1 MQSENQALW
10 SEIGSLRQKHSKQQQ
25 IVSKLMEFLLQ
36 FISTNSSP
44 SNGQSVEQQESK
56 DVLLSD
62 SLHPQQAQTQHHTNN
77 SPLMSNEHDSSLNT
91 LKRKQ
96 VALMHSD
103 EPNKRIHVQ
112 QHHHQQFSNPPNLD
126 RQQSV
131 TINELPDNDTS
142 GWHHTTNASPL
153 IDLVPSPPPPTH
165 STDDNYHQQQ
175 NDYRWTTSTNELLH
189 PSGHDQKHLIQ
200 QNKTFRTVGN
210 GDNAA
215 NTYVPDFFLRTDNTN
230 GVNKNIGHETS
241 STGIKTVTID
251 TECYIAII

>member
-1 MQSENQALW
+1 MQRENQALW
-10 SEIGSLRQKHSKQQQ
+10 GEIGSLRQKHSKQQQ
-25 IVSKLMEFLLQ
+25 IVSKLMEFLLH
-36 FISTNSSP
+36 FISTNSTP
-44 SNGQSVEQQESK
+44 SDGQSVEQQAPN

-62 SLHPQQAQTQHHTNN
+62 PQQAQTQHHTNN
-77 SPLMSNEHDSSLNT
+77 PPLISNEQGSSLNT

-112 QHHHQQFSNPPNLD
+112 QFSNPANLD

-131 TINELPDNDTS
+131 TINELLDNDTS
-142 GWHHTTNASPL
+142 GWHHTTNTSPL
-153 IDLVPSPPPPTH
+153 IDLVPSPPASAH
-165 STDDNYHQQQ
+165 STDDNYQQQ
-175 NDYRWTTSTNELLH
+175 NDYRWATSTNELLN

-200 QNKTFRTVGN
+200 QNQTFRTVGN

-230 GVNKNIGHETS
+230 GVNKNIGHDTS